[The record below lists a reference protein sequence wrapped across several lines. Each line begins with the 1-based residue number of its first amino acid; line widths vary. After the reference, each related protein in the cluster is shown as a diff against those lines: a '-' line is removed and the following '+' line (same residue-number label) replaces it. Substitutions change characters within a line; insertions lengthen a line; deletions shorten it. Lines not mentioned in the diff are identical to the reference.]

1 MDVGVGMMQVEVT
14 NRCNLN
20 CPHCFYYEAGEKG
33 EDYNDFL
40 NLKAM
45 DKLLNDLGIRYI
57 RTLNFTGGEPLL
69 NTEGIIY
76 SLHQI
81 LKSNCVVLGIDI
93 PTNGTILDEKFA
105 YELNEFSK
113 NMYDLI
119 ENNENKI
126 IAGVVKRYN
135 HLPDRC
141 IAMLRISRNFH
152 DNNPEKAYE
161 FYKERMPNVCVEIM
175 SEKISE
181 EEFQKQY
188 EFSESSKKIAY
199 SGRAK
204 SLNCNFYCDS
214 GHHKIVY
221 TADDNKEI
229 KCPLIMHY
237 DGNISISAYC
247 SRCHWNENVVGSWLR
262 Y

>member
-1 MDVGVGMMQVEVT
+1 
-14 NRCNLN
+14 
-20 CPHCFYYEAGEKG
+20 
-33 EDYNDFL
+33 
-40 NLKAM
+40 
-45 DKLLNDLGIRYI
+45 
-57 RTLNFTGGEPLL
+57 
-69 NTEGIIY
+69 
-76 SLHQI
+76 
-81 LKSNCVVLGIDI
+81 
-93 PTNGTILDEKFA
+93 
-105 YELNEFSK
+105 
-113 NMYDLI
+113 MYDLI

-204 SLNCNFYCDS
+204 SLKLQFIAILVIT
-214 GHHKIVY
+214 K
-221 TADDNKEI
+221 
-229 KCPLIMHY
+229 
-237 DGNISISAYC
+237 
-247 SRCHWNENVVGSWLR
+247 
-262 Y
+262 

>member
-1 MDVGVGMMQVEVT
+1 
-14 NRCNLN
+14 
-20 CPHCFYYEAGEKG
+20 
-33 EDYNDFL
+33 
-40 NLKAM
+40 
-45 DKLLNDLGIRYI
+45 
-57 RTLNFTGGEPLL
+57 
-69 NTEGIIY
+69 
-76 SLHQI
+76 
-81 LKSNCVVLGIDI
+81 
-93 PTNGTILDEKFA
+93 
-105 YELNEFSK
+105 
-113 NMYDLI
+113 MYDLI

-237 DGNISISAYC
+237 DGSLYGKNGKKIIKRRLYN
-247 SRCHWNENVVGSWLR
+247 RGH
-262 Y
+262 

>member
-33 EDYNDFL
+33 EDYNNFL

-161 FYKERMPNVCVEIM
+161 FYKERMPNVCVERSIFFFKNEDGILDM
-175 SEKISE
+175 V
-181 EEFQKQY
+181 
-188 EFSESSKKIAY
+188 KKI
-199 SGRAK
+199 
-204 SLNCNFYCDS
+204 C
-214 GHHKIVY
+214 
-221 TADDNKEI
+221 KE
-229 KCPLIMHY
+229 K
-237 DGNISISAYC
+237 
-247 SRCHWNENVVGSWLR
+247 
-262 Y
+262 

>member
-33 EDYNDFL
+33 EDYNNFL

-93 PTNGTILDEKFA
+93 PTNGTIL
-105 YELNEFSK
+105 
-113 NMYDLI
+113 MQ
-119 ENNENKI
+119 KI
-126 IAGVVKRYN
+126 
-135 HLPDRC
+135 
-141 IAMLRISRNFH
+141 
-152 DNNPEKAYE
+152 
-161 FYKERMPNVCVEIM
+161 
-175 SEKISE
+175 
-181 EEFQKQY
+181 
-188 EFSESSKKIAY
+188 
-199 SGRAK
+199 
-204 SLNCNFYCDS
+204 
-214 GHHKIVY
+214 
-221 TADDNKEI
+221 
-229 KCPLIMHY
+229 
-237 DGNISISAYC
+237 
-247 SRCHWNENVVGSWLR
+247 
-262 Y
+262 